1 MGRSFVTNPDKNPT
15 LTIMAL
21 TWRAS
26 EYLLEQAKKGNLVA
40 GTPTM
45 SISRRD
51 ILKSLTI
58 TAITGSVLRVIPLR
72 GRRIRAPHGARGK
85 GGADDPGLHA
95 QVFLGADT
103 KHCRLCARRSFPP
116 MRQAKGAIEAGAP
129 EFIDLITSENK
140 EYQVA
145 LGGGM
150 MWLDHTCVDRYGKAY
165 LDARREQ
172 QKEILDLI
180 AYRKNAKKDPSLGQ
194 GIEFFAFLRKLT
206 ADGFFTS
213 EIGIE
218 YLGYIG
224 NTFVKEFPGCP
235 PVPEA

>member
-1 MGRSFVTNPDKNPT
+1 
-15 LTIMAL
+15 
-21 TWRAS
+21 
-26 EYLLEQAKKGNLVA
+26 
-40 GTPTM
+40 M

-51 ILKSLTI
+51 ILKSLTM
-58 TAITGSVLRVIPLR
+58 TAITGSVLRVIPLEAAEYAHHMV
-72 GRRIRAPHGARGK
+72 RAARAAAEDQVYAPK
-85 GGADDPGLHA
+85 FFSAHFYKMLQSLCQTIIPSDAD
-95 QVFLGADT
+95 
-103 KHCRLCARRSFPP
+103 
-116 MRQAKGAIEAGAP
+116 AKGAIEAGAP

-140 EYQVA
+140 QYQVE
-145 LGGGM
+145 LGGGL
-150 MWLDHTCVDRYGKAY
+150 MWLDNTCIDRYGKPY
-165 LDARREQ
+165 LDCTADQ

-213 EIGIE
+213 EIGIS

-224 NTFVKEFPGCP
+224 NTYVKEFPGCP